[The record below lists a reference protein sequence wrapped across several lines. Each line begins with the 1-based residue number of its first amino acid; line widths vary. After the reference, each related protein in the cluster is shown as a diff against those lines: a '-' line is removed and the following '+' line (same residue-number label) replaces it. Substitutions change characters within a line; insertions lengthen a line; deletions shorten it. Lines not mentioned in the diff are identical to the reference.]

1 MLHQINLLPW
11 RDEIRA
17 QHKKRF
23 VHLVILGVIIALGG
37 QWAVG
42 NYFHDQQAK
51 QQERLNYLNQYI
63 AELDRQIQSLKVA
76 EQEHK
81 AILTRLDV
89 VESLQLGRNKTTDF
103 MNLMPELIPEGVYV
117 DKIKMNGQE
126 IEMSGISD
134 STARLATMLD
144 NLERSDSLEGVE
156 MHSIVHNRKRFN
168 KEFQTFKV
176 SFVFSPVLLEGTT
189 AHRKGKGLTMGSFQS
204 MMSLQELDID
214 EITEWPLLPQLL
226 VILVLMILIQGVGTW
241 LYVLPLDDE
250 LQQMKQQE
258 QTLKTTLRIK
268 ANKVAALPKLQSQLD
283 ELTSRYDYLLEQ
295 LPVQKELA
303 SMLASVNELG
313 LDNSL
318 TFTRIDWGQ
327 KQNKEFLYR
336 LPLNIELTG
345 DYHEIGDFSAAI
357 AKLPR
362 IISFDDVNWQR
373 VSQESSTLHFRVRA
387 YTYQFKSEVNDE
399 TQ

>member
-1 MLHQINLLPW
+1 MANL
-11 RDEIRA
+11 
-17 QHKKRF
+17 Q
-23 VHLVILGVIIALGG
+23 
-37 QWAVG
+37 
-42 NYFHDQQAK
+42 
-51 QQERLNYLNQYI
+51 
-63 AELDRQIQSLKVA
+63 
-76 EQEHK
+76 
-81 AILTRLDV
+81 
-89 VESLQLGRNKTTDF
+89 
-103 MNLMPELIPEGVYV
+103 
-117 DKIKMNGQE
+117 
-126 IEMSGISD
+126 
-134 STARLATMLD
+134 
-144 NLERSDSLEGVE
+144 
-156 MHSIVHNRKRFN
+156 NR
-168 KEFQTFKV
+168 
-176 SFVFSPVLLEGTT
+176 
-189 AHRKGKGLTMGSFQS
+189 
-204 MMSLQELDID
+204 MSLQDLDVD
-214 EITEWPLLPQLL
+214 DITEWPLLPQLL
-226 VILVLMILIQGVGTW
+226 VILVLIVLIQGVGTW

>member
-1 MLHQINLLPW
+1 MANLQN
-11 RDEIRA
+11 RI
-17 QHKKRF
+17 
-23 VHLVILGVIIALGG
+23 G
-37 QWAVG
+37 
-42 NYFHDQQAK
+42 
-51 QQERLNYLNQYI
+51 
-63 AELDRQIQSLKVA
+63 RQ
-76 EQEHK
+76 
-81 AILTRLDV
+81 
-89 VESLQLGRNKTTDF
+89 
-103 MNLMPELIPEGVYV
+103 
-117 DKIKMNGQE
+117 
-126 IEMSGISD
+126 
-134 STARLATMLD
+134 
-144 NLERSDSLEGVE
+144 
-156 MHSIVHNRKRFN
+156 NR
-168 KEFQTFKV
+168 
-176 SFVFSPVLLEGTT
+176 
-189 AHRKGKGLTMGSFQS
+189 
-204 MMSLQELDID
+204 MSLQDLDVD

-226 VILVLMILIQGVGTW
+226 VILVLMVLIQGVGTW
-241 LYVLPLDDE
+241 LYLLPLDEE
-250 LQQMKQQE
+250 LQQMKHQE

>member
-1 MLHQINLLPW
+1 MANL
-11 RDEIRA
+11 
-17 QHKKRF
+17 Q
-23 VHLVILGVIIALGG
+23 
-37 QWAVG
+37 
-42 NYFHDQQAK
+42 
-51 QQERLNYLNQYI
+51 
-63 AELDRQIQSLKVA
+63 
-76 EQEHK
+76 
-81 AILTRLDV
+81 
-89 VESLQLGRNKTTDF
+89 NK
-103 MNLMPELIPEGVYV
+103 
-117 DKIKMNGQE
+117 
-126 IEMSGISD
+126 ISWQ
-134 STARLATMLD
+134 
-144 NLERSDSLEGVE
+144 
-156 MHSIVHNRKRFN
+156 NR
-168 KEFQTFKV
+168 
-176 SFVFSPVLLEGTT
+176 
-189 AHRKGKGLTMGSFQS
+189 
-204 MMSLQELDID
+204 MSLQDLDVD

-226 VILVLMILIQGVGTW
+226 VILVLIVLIQGVGTW
-241 LYVLPLDDE
+241 LYVLPLDEE

-313 LDNSL
+313 LDNAL

>member
-1 MLHQINLLPW
+1 MASFQNM
-11 RDEIRA
+11 
-17 QHKKRF
+17 
-23 VHLVILGVIIALGG
+23 V
-37 QWAVG
+37 
-42 NYFHDQQAK
+42 
-51 QQERLNYLNQYI
+51 
-63 AELDRQIQSLKVA
+63 SL
-76 EQEHK
+76 QD
-81 AILTRLDV
+81 LDV
-89 VESLQLGRNKTTDF
+89 
-103 MNLMPELIPEGVYV
+103 
-117 DKIKMNGQE
+117 
-126 IEMSGISD
+126 
-134 STARLATMLD
+134 
-144 NLERSDSLEGVE
+144 
-156 MHSIVHNRKRFN
+156 
-168 KEFQTFKV
+168 
-176 SFVFSPVLLEGTT
+176 
-189 AHRKGKGLTMGSFQS
+189 
-204 MMSLQELDID
+204 D
-214 EITEWPLLPQLL
+214 EITEWPLLPQLAVVL
-226 VILVLMILIQGVGTW
+226 LLMILIQAVGVW
-241 LYVLPLDDE
+241 FYIMPMEDE
-250 LQQMKQQE
+250 LQQLKQQE
-258 QTLKTTLRIK
+258 QTLKATLRIK

-313 LDNSL
+313 LDNAL

-387 YTYQFKSEVNDE
+387 YTYQFKSEVDDE

>member
-1 MLHQINLLPW
+1 MANFQ
-11 RDEIRA
+11 
-17 QHKKRF
+17 
-23 VHLVILGVIIALGG
+23 
-37 QWAVG
+37 
-42 NYFHDQQAK
+42 
-51 QQERLNYLNQYI
+51 
-63 AELDRQIQSLKVA
+63 
-76 EQEHK
+76 
-81 AILTRLDV
+81 
-89 VESLQLGRNKTTDF
+89 NK
-103 MNLMPELIPEGVYV
+103 
-117 DKIKMNGQE
+117 
-126 IEMSGISD
+126 ISWQ
-134 STARLATMLD
+134 
-144 NLERSDSLEGVE
+144 
-156 MHSIVHNRKRFN
+156 NR
-168 KEFQTFKV
+168 
-176 SFVFSPVLLEGTT
+176 
-189 AHRKGKGLTMGSFQS
+189 
-204 MMSLQELDID
+204 MSLQDLDVD

-226 VILVLMILIQGVGTW
+226 VILVLIVLIQGVGTW
-241 LYVLPLDDE
+241 LYVLPLDEE

-373 VSQESSTLHFRVRA
+373 ISQESSTLHFRVRA

>member
-1 MLHQINLLPW
+1 MANL
-11 RDEIRA
+11 
-17 QHKKRF
+17 Q
-23 VHLVILGVIIALGG
+23 
-37 QWAVG
+37 
-42 NYFHDQQAK
+42 
-51 QQERLNYLNQYI
+51 
-63 AELDRQIQSLKVA
+63 
-76 EQEHK
+76 
-81 AILTRLDV
+81 
-89 VESLQLGRNKTTDF
+89 NK
-103 MNLMPELIPEGVYV
+103 
-117 DKIKMNGQE
+117 
-126 IEMSGISD
+126 ISWQ
-134 STARLATMLD
+134 
-144 NLERSDSLEGVE
+144 
-156 MHSIVHNRKRFN
+156 NR
-168 KEFQTFKV
+168 
-176 SFVFSPVLLEGTT
+176 
-189 AHRKGKGLTMGSFQS
+189 
-204 MMSLQELDID
+204 MSLQDLDVD

-226 VILVLMILIQGVGTW
+226 VILVLIVLIQGVGTW

-258 QTLKTTLRIK
+258 QTLKATLRIK
-268 ANKVAALPKLQSQLD
+268 VNKVAALPKLQSQLD

-313 LDNSL
+313 LDNKL

>member
-1 MLHQINLLPW
+1 MASFQNM
-11 RDEIRA
+11 
-17 QHKKRF
+17 
-23 VHLVILGVIIALGG
+23 V
-37 QWAVG
+37 
-42 NYFHDQQAK
+42 
-51 QQERLNYLNQYI
+51 
-63 AELDRQIQSLKVA
+63 SL
-76 EQEHK
+76 QD
-81 AILTRLDV
+81 LDV
-89 VESLQLGRNKTTDF
+89 
-103 MNLMPELIPEGVYV
+103 
-117 DKIKMNGQE
+117 
-126 IEMSGISD
+126 
-134 STARLATMLD
+134 
-144 NLERSDSLEGVE
+144 
-156 MHSIVHNRKRFN
+156 
-168 KEFQTFKV
+168 
-176 SFVFSPVLLEGTT
+176 
-189 AHRKGKGLTMGSFQS
+189 
-204 MMSLQELDID
+204 D
-214 EITEWPLLPQLL
+214 EITEWPLLPQLAVVL
-226 VILVLMILIQGVGTW
+226 LLMILIQGAGVW
-241 LYVLPLDDE
+241 LYIMPMDDE
-250 LQQMKQQE
+250 LQQLKQQE
-258 QTLKTTLRIK
+258 QTLKATLRIK

-313 LDNSL
+313 LDNAL

-387 YTYQFKSEVNDE
+387 YTYQFKSEVDDE

>member
-1 MLHQINLLPW
+1 M
-11 RDEIRA
+11 A
-17 QHKKRF
+17 
-23 VHLVILGVIIALGG
+23 
-37 QWAVG
+37 
-42 NYFHDQQAK
+42 
-51 QQERLNYLNQYI
+51 
-63 AELDRQIQSLKVA
+63 
-76 EQEHK
+76 
-81 AILTRLDV
+81 
-89 VESLQLGRNKTTDF
+89 
-103 MNLMPELIPEGVYV
+103 
-117 DKIKMNGQE
+117 
-126 IEMSGISD
+126 
-134 STARLATMLD
+134 
-144 NLERSDSLEGVE
+144 
-156 MHSIVHNRKRFN
+156 
-168 KEFQTFKV
+168 
-176 SFVFSPVLLEGTT
+176 
-189 AHRKGKGLTMGSFQS
+189 SFQS
-204 MMSLQELDID
+204 MMSLQDLDID

-226 VILVLMILIQGVGTW
+226 VILVLMVLIQGVGTW

>member
-1 MLHQINLLPW
+1 MANLKSRISW
-11 RDEIRA
+11 QD
-17 QHKKRF
+17 
-23 VHLVILGVIIALGG
+23 
-37 QWAVG
+37 
-42 NYFHDQQAK
+42 
-51 QQERLNYLNQYI
+51 
-63 AELDRQIQSLKVA
+63 LDA
-76 EQEHK
+76 
-81 AILTRLDV
+81 
-89 VESLQLGRNKTTDF
+89 
-103 MNLMPELIPEGVYV
+103 
-117 DKIKMNGQE
+117 
-126 IEMSGISD
+126 
-134 STARLATMLD
+134 
-144 NLERSDSLEGVE
+144 
-156 MHSIVHNRKRFN
+156 
-168 KEFQTFKV
+168 
-176 SFVFSPVLLEGTT
+176 
-189 AHRKGKGLTMGSFQS
+189 
-204 MMSLQELDID
+204 D

-226 VILVLMILIQGVGTW
+226 VILLLMILIQGVGTW

-258 QTLKTTLRIK
+258 QTLKVTLRIK

-313 LDNSL
+313 LDNAL

-399 TQ
+399 IQ

>member
-1 MLHQINLLPW
+1 MANLQNRISW
-11 RDEIRA
+11 QNRMSFQD
-17 QHKKRF
+17 
-23 VHLVILGVIIALGG
+23 
-37 QWAVG
+37 
-42 NYFHDQQAK
+42 
-51 QQERLNYLNQYI
+51 
-63 AELDRQIQSLKVA
+63 
-76 EQEHK
+76 
-81 AILTRLDV
+81 LDV
-89 VESLQLGRNKTTDF
+89 
-103 MNLMPELIPEGVYV
+103 
-117 DKIKMNGQE
+117 
-126 IEMSGISD
+126 
-134 STARLATMLD
+134 
-144 NLERSDSLEGVE
+144 
-156 MHSIVHNRKRFN
+156 
-168 KEFQTFKV
+168 
-176 SFVFSPVLLEGTT
+176 
-189 AHRKGKGLTMGSFQS
+189 
-204 MMSLQELDID
+204 D

-226 VILVLMILIQGVGTW
+226 VILVLIVLIQGVGTW

>member
-1 MLHQINLLPW
+1 
-11 RDEIRA
+11 
-17 QHKKRF
+17 
-23 VHLVILGVIIALGG
+23 
-37 QWAVG
+37 
-42 NYFHDQQAK
+42 
-51 QQERLNYLNQYI
+51 
-63 AELDRQIQSLKVA
+63 
-76 EQEHK
+76 
-81 AILTRLDV
+81 
-89 VESLQLGRNKTTDF
+89 
-103 MNLMPELIPEGVYV
+103 
-117 DKIKMNGQE
+117 
-126 IEMSGISD
+126 
-134 STARLATMLD
+134 
-144 NLERSDSLEGVE
+144 
-156 MHSIVHNRKRFN
+156 
-168 KEFQTFKV
+168 
-176 SFVFSPVLLEGTT
+176 
-189 AHRKGKGLTMGSFQS
+189 
-204 MMSLQELDID
+204 MSLQDLDVD

-226 VILVLMILIQGVGTW
+226 VILVLIVLIQGVGTW
-241 LYVLPLDDE
+241 LYVLPLDEE

-318 TFTRIDWGQ
+318 SFTRIDWGQ

>member
-1 MLHQINLLPW
+1 MANL
-11 RDEIRA
+11 
-17 QHKKRF
+17 Q
-23 VHLVILGVIIALGG
+23 
-37 QWAVG
+37 
-42 NYFHDQQAK
+42 
-51 QQERLNYLNQYI
+51 
-63 AELDRQIQSLKVA
+63 
-76 EQEHK
+76 
-81 AILTRLDV
+81 
-89 VESLQLGRNKTTDF
+89 
-103 MNLMPELIPEGVYV
+103 
-117 DKIKMNGQE
+117 
-126 IEMSGISD
+126 
-134 STARLATMLD
+134 
-144 NLERSDSLEGVE
+144 
-156 MHSIVHNRKRFN
+156 NR
-168 KEFQTFKV
+168 
-176 SFVFSPVLLEGTT
+176 
-189 AHRKGKGLTMGSFQS
+189 
-204 MMSLQELDID
+204 MSLQDLDVD

-226 VILVLMILIQGVGTW
+226 VILVLIVLIQSVGTW
-241 LYVLPLDDE
+241 LYVLPLDEE
-250 LQQMKQQE
+250 LKQMKQQE

-268 ANKVAALPKLQSQLD
+268 ANKVAALPKLQNQLD

-313 LDNSL
+313 LDNAL

>member
-1 MLHQINLLPW
+1 MASFQNM
-11 RDEIRA
+11 
-17 QHKKRF
+17 
-23 VHLVILGVIIALGG
+23 V
-37 QWAVG
+37 
-42 NYFHDQQAK
+42 
-51 QQERLNYLNQYI
+51 
-63 AELDRQIQSLKVA
+63 SL
-76 EQEHK
+76 QD
-81 AILTRLDV
+81 LDV
-89 VESLQLGRNKTTDF
+89 
-103 MNLMPELIPEGVYV
+103 
-117 DKIKMNGQE
+117 
-126 IEMSGISD
+126 
-134 STARLATMLD
+134 
-144 NLERSDSLEGVE
+144 
-156 MHSIVHNRKRFN
+156 
-168 KEFQTFKV
+168 
-176 SFVFSPVLLEGTT
+176 
-189 AHRKGKGLTMGSFQS
+189 
-204 MMSLQELDID
+204 D
-214 EITEWPLLPQLL
+214 EITEWPLLPQLAVVL
-226 VILVLMILIQGVGTW
+226 LLMILIQGVGVW
-241 LYVLPLDDE
+241 LYIMPMDDE
-250 LQQMKQQE
+250 LQQLKQQE
-258 QTLKTTLRIK
+258 QTLKATLRIK

-313 LDNSL
+313 LDNAL

-387 YTYQFKSEVNDE
+387 YTYQFKSEVDDE

>member
-1 MLHQINLLPW
+1 MANLQN
-11 RDEIRA
+11 RIS
-17 QHKKRF
+17 
-23 VHLVILGVIIALGG
+23 
-37 QWAVG
+37 
-42 NYFHDQQAK
+42 
-51 QQERLNYLNQYI
+51 
-63 AELDRQIQSLKVA
+63 RQ
-76 EQEHK
+76 
-81 AILTRLDV
+81 
-89 VESLQLGRNKTTDF
+89 
-103 MNLMPELIPEGVYV
+103 
-117 DKIKMNGQE
+117 
-126 IEMSGISD
+126 
-134 STARLATMLD
+134 
-144 NLERSDSLEGVE
+144 
-156 MHSIVHNRKRFN
+156 NR
-168 KEFQTFKV
+168 
-176 SFVFSPVLLEGTT
+176 
-189 AHRKGKGLTMGSFQS
+189 
-204 MMSLQELDID
+204 MSLQDLDVD

-226 VILVLMILIQGVGTW
+226 VILVLIVLIQGVGTW
-241 LYVLPLDDE
+241 LYVLPLDEE

-268 ANKVAALPKLQSQLD
+268 ANKVAALPKLKSQLD

>member
-1 MLHQINLLPW
+1 MANL
-11 RDEIRA
+11 
-17 QHKKRF
+17 Q
-23 VHLVILGVIIALGG
+23 
-37 QWAVG
+37 
-42 NYFHDQQAK
+42 
-51 QQERLNYLNQYI
+51 
-63 AELDRQIQSLKVA
+63 
-76 EQEHK
+76 
-81 AILTRLDV
+81 
-89 VESLQLGRNKTTDF
+89 
-103 MNLMPELIPEGVYV
+103 
-117 DKIKMNGQE
+117 
-126 IEMSGISD
+126 
-134 STARLATMLD
+134 
-144 NLERSDSLEGVE
+144 
-156 MHSIVHNRKRFN
+156 NR
-168 KEFQTFKV
+168 
-176 SFVFSPVLLEGTT
+176 
-189 AHRKGKGLTMGSFQS
+189 
-204 MMSLQELDID
+204 MSLQDLDVD

-226 VILVLMILIQGVGTW
+226 VILVLIVLIQGVGTW

-318 TFTRIDWGQ
+318 TFTRIDWGE
-327 KQNKEFLYR
+327 KQNKAFLYR

-362 IISFDDVNWQR
+362 IISFDDVSWQR

-399 TQ
+399 AQ

>member
-1 MLHQINLLPW
+1 MANL
-11 RDEIRA
+11 
-17 QHKKRF
+17 Q
-23 VHLVILGVIIALGG
+23 
-37 QWAVG
+37 
-42 NYFHDQQAK
+42 
-51 QQERLNYLNQYI
+51 
-63 AELDRQIQSLKVA
+63 
-76 EQEHK
+76 
-81 AILTRLDV
+81 
-89 VESLQLGRNKTTDF
+89 
-103 MNLMPELIPEGVYV
+103 
-117 DKIKMNGQE
+117 
-126 IEMSGISD
+126 
-134 STARLATMLD
+134 
-144 NLERSDSLEGVE
+144 
-156 MHSIVHNRKRFN
+156 NR
-168 KEFQTFKV
+168 
-176 SFVFSPVLLEGTT
+176 
-189 AHRKGKGLTMGSFQS
+189 
-204 MMSLQELDID
+204 MSLQDLDVD

-226 VILVLMILIQGVGTW
+226 VILVLVVLIQGLGTW

>member
-1 MLHQINLLPW
+1 
-11 RDEIRA
+11 
-17 QHKKRF
+17 
-23 VHLVILGVIIALGG
+23 
-37 QWAVG
+37 
-42 NYFHDQQAK
+42 
-51 QQERLNYLNQYI
+51 
-63 AELDRQIQSLKVA
+63 
-76 EQEHK
+76 
-81 AILTRLDV
+81 
-89 VESLQLGRNKTTDF
+89 
-103 MNLMPELIPEGVYV
+103 
-117 DKIKMNGQE
+117 
-126 IEMSGISD
+126 
-134 STARLATMLD
+134 
-144 NLERSDSLEGVE
+144 
-156 MHSIVHNRKRFN
+156 
-168 KEFQTFKV
+168 
-176 SFVFSPVLLEGTT
+176 
-189 AHRKGKGLTMGSFQS
+189 
-204 MMSLQELDID
+204 MSLQDLDVD

-226 VILVLMILIQGVGTW
+226 VILVLMVLIQGAGTW
-241 LYVLPLDDE
+241 LYLLPLDEE
-250 LQQMKQQE
+250 LQQMKLQE
-258 QTLKTTLRIK
+258 QTLKTTLRIR

-327 KQNKEFLYR
+327 KQNKEVLYR